1 MLRTAGRATPSRG
14 SPPPSSWRS
23 CRPWLGG
30 AGKGRVRA
38 DRCCSI
44 CPSPTALSELAGGG
58 ERQPVP
64 KKPGSH
70 FLPNRHLLA
79 GHQIVLEGCISGGR
93 SSHYRA
99 ASPLHF
105 CPCVPAMQIRLRDLH
120 KAPAI
125 YYSAAACYR
134 IRWRAE
140 LSRPGLTPAR
150 ARWASVSA
158 CMGG

>member
-1 MLRTAGRATPSRG
+1 MPRRSKEAHHLPAGERGDRGWGEDREKQGVSGSLLQHLPIAYCAFRA
-14 SPPPSSWRS
+14 
-23 CRPWLGG
+23 GG
-30 AGKGRVRA
+30 GR
-38 DRCCSI
+38 
-44 CPSPTALSELAGGG
+44 GGG

-93 SSHYRA
+93 RSHYRA

-105 CPCVPAMQIRLRDLH
+105 CPCVPAMEIRLRDLH

-134 IRWRAE
+134 ICWCAE
-140 LSRPGLTPAR
+140 PSRPGLAPAG

-158 CMGG
+158 CAGG